1 MSKVTIFVGID
12 YHQDVVQVCVMD
24 RQGQVLANQSVSNS
38 VEGLAAVV
46 APHGSEVHAAI
57 EACGGAAAMADA
69 LVTRLG
75 WVVDMAHPGYVA
87 RIKQSPD
94 KTDFSDARL
103 LADLVR
109 VGYLPRVWL
118 APFVIRELRRVV
130 RYRQQ
135 LVAQVRSNKLR
146 IRGLLRENRAKL
158 DGITPWTKK
167 WILWLH
173 TTEDVSPES
182 HWVIEQLLR
191 QIKQLQDDI
200 VTVEERLSHLTADDP
215 VVAGL
220 LDQKGVGLITA
231 VTLRAEIG
239 RFDRFRSGKQ
249 LSRFCGLSPRNASS
263 GNRQADAGLI
273 KAGNPQLRTV
283 LIELAHRLKR
293 WDRRWA
299 KLAFTMQMR
308 DKKGSV
314 IAAAVANRWVRWLF
328 HQMQSI
334 NQTV

>member
-1 MSKVTIFVGID
+1 MPNPCA
-12 YHQDVVQVCVMD
+12 Y
-24 RQGQVLANQSVSNS
+24 
-38 VEGLAAVV
+38 
-46 APHGSEVHAAI
+46 
-57 EACGGAAAMADA
+57 
-69 LVTRLG
+69 
-75 WVVDMAHPGYVA
+75 
-87 RIKQSPD
+87 
-94 KTDFSDARL
+94 DFSDARL

-182 HWVIEQLLR
+182 HWGIEQLLR